1 MKKIISLCLLLCCLV
16 LVSCKNKEYE
26 ELKLQ
31 FENLQKEKETIEI
44 EKNDLQKEYEE
55 LKLKFETLQKDKD
68 SIELEK
74 QSLQKD
80 KDSMELEK
88 QKLQKD
94 FDNSKRQYKNLKEQS
109 KLSNKSESEIKQ
121 IKEQEMQEKLKSFG
135 LKIINIK
142 TYWLWER
149 VNDGLFVTYFKFY
162 PCIRI
167 ELANINEKRLDS
179 VIVNAFFNSNF
190 GDAHAIIDNLHPNY
204 NKVVLI
210 KSPVFKKSNTGE
222 TKEIPIIEA
231 DVKFSIND
239 GKEFSIGLIK
249 IDKTFEQK

>member
-1 MKKIISLCLLLCCLV
+1 MKKFISLCLLLCCLV

-26 ELKLQ
+26 ELKSK
-31 FENLQKEKETIEI
+31 FETLQKEKETIEI

-55 LKLKFETLQKDKD
+55 LKLKFDILQN
-68 SIELEK
+68 
-74 QSLQKD
+74 D

-167 ELANINEKRLDS
+167 ELANIKEKRLDS
-179 VIVNAFFNSNF
+179 VIVKAFFNSNF